1 VTLQPEISDGLKLIR
16 LRQRRLAYVLLG
28 LVPLV
33 LLAGYL
39 GDQPPGS
46 QALFILA
53 ASAYGVLLLGYSLRL
68 AFTDCPR
75 CHNFYHWSWW
85 SNPWTQ
91 RCLHCG
97 LRLRE

>member
-1 VTLQPEISDGLKLIR
+1 MDPEISEGLKLIR
-16 LRQRRLAYVLLG
+16 LRQRRMGYVLLG
-28 LVPLV
+28 LIPLV

-39 GDQPPGS
+39 GNRSSDS
-46 QALFILA
+46 QTFLILA
-53 ASAYGVLLLGYSLRL
+53 AVAYGALLLVYSLRL

-97 LRLRE
+97 LSLKE